1 MEKSRVAKLPGKSR
15 RNNEHRLLG
24 GEILPYFLASRLEIC
39 DFNAPV
45 LVREKLVFEDSEDA
59 RRFPRADLP
68 PLLMGLIWSTSVVLE
83 RLPLAFS

>member
-24 GEILPYFLASRLEIC
+24 GEILPYFLASRLDVW
-39 DFNAPV
+39 DFSAPV
-45 LVREKLVFEDSEDA
+45 LVREKLVFVDCEAA
-59 RRFPRADLP
+59 RKFPRADLP

-83 RLPLAFS
+83 RSPLAFS

>member
-24 GEILPYFLASRLEIC
+24 GEILPYFLDSRLETW

-45 LVREKLVFEDSEDA
+45 LVREKLVFADSEDA
-59 RRFPRADLP
+59 RRLPRDDLP
-68 PLLMGLIWSTSVVLE
+68 PLLMGLIWSTSVVE
-83 RLPLAFS
+83 GRSPWAFS